1 MNIQKLVK
9 FLLLF
14 VLRQRLEIYWKSF
27 CNFYVEMNFVCANF
41 VHSLGNNLNENLSFE
56 LTLSNFQI

>member
-27 CNFYVEMNFVCANF
+27 CNFYVETNFICVNF
-41 VHSLGNNLNENLSFE
+41 VHSLGNNLSLFVENLDF
-56 LTLSNFQI
+56 